1 MVNDQPSQADQ
12 GQLPVKNARE
22 TFDPR
27 FTPKEFLMK
36 RMVGRMLFGLGLCLA
51 VALSH
56 AEESQVQADLSEG
69 QVQPVQIAPEADQV
83 LKKAAELV
91 KTSAS
96 SFSYTSVGT
105 VNIKSKS
112 TQKDSSTKTEVFAEK
127 PNKVVVKVAQ
137 GARSVECYSDGTH
150 VTMFVPSLNAYLV
163 REAPSSLEKVVLEYL
178 SSFGSVVDDARFGFF
193 YMMDD
198 PYQALIRG
206 ATAIEYKGVENLE
219 GVDCHKIRFGRK
231 PYPIEAWFQ
240 TGDQPFL
247 IKIAPDTAQLEKML
261 SARMPDIEVDIRVQY
276 SGWKINPPVEPGAF
290 AFVVP
295 EGAEKK
301 ESFAEMMR
309 PKDPRDLIGKA
320 APDFSA
326 AMLDG
331 SQFKLADHKGKNIV
345 IIDFWATWCGP
356 CVYGLPVLNEVA
368 NAYKDKGVVFIAVN
382 QGDSPETIKQFQEKK
397 SLVLPVGLDQAASI
411 GSRYY
416 VGGIPQTVLVD
427 KEGKVATVHVG
438 LPVDLKGMLSQE
450 LDTLLAGGTL
460 PNEPVQP
467 PKPPQ
472 PAEGAPNGGA
482 QESAPPR

>member
-1 MVNDQPSQADQ
+1 
-12 GQLPVKNARE
+12 
-22 TFDPR
+22 
-27 FTPKEFLMK
+27 
-36 RMVGRMLFGLGLCLA
+36 
-51 VALSH
+51 
-56 AEESQVQADLSEG
+56 
-69 QVQPVQIAPEADQV
+69 
-83 LKKAAELV
+83 
-91 KTSAS
+91 
-96 SFSYTSVGT
+96 
-105 VNIKSKS
+105 
-112 TQKDSSTKTEVFAEK
+112 
-127 PNKVVVKVAQ
+127 
-137 GARSVECYSDGTH
+137 
-150 VTMFVPSLNAYLV
+150 
-163 REAPSSLEKVVLEYL
+163 
-178 SSFGSVVDDARFGFF
+178 
-193 YMMDD
+193 
-198 PYQALIRG
+198 
-206 ATAIEYKGVENLE
+206 
-219 GVDCHKIRFGRK
+219 
-231 PYPIEAWFQ
+231 
-240 TGDQPFL
+240 
-247 IKIAPDTAQLEKML
+247 
-261 SARMPDIEVDIRVQY
+261 
-276 SGWKINPPVEPGAF
+276 
-290 AFVVP
+290 
-295 EGAEKK
+295 
-301 ESFAEMMR
+301 MMR

-472 PAEGAPNGGA
+472 PAEGATNGGA